1 MRCRPRIWGYMATG
15 VDDDATLKANRE
27 GFKRFQLRPRR
38 LVDVSHASTET
49 ELFGK
54 AWDAPIFL
62 CPCGYHKAFH
72 PEGEVATARA
82 AQTGNTQMILSNQTT
97 TSVEEVIKARGK
109 PIWFQLYATSRWDA
123 TEKMVK
129 RAETAGCPVLVVT
142 IDQQGG
148 RDTETQQRLRR
159 LDTRNCG
166 ACHDGGGRGA
176 IAGSLCTAESIPLG

>member
-49 ELFGK
+49 ELFGT

-62 CPCGYHKAFH
+62 CPCSYHKAFH

-109 PIWFQLYATSRWDA
+109 PVWFQRYAASRWDA

-166 ACHDGGGRGA
+166 ACHDGGG
-176 IAGSLCTAESIPLG
+176 